1 MFPYQDPTGSDS
13 LKQQNALTTYQGKLQ
28 AQYLT
33 AAAIANTRFVSI
45 RTLSNLPPS
54 GTTDR
59 AIAFAPGTK
68 FSTAIVPWNGFP
80 RRNQAV
86 NNAQVDQGR
95 GLQEEYTEWIAQ
107 SSGGKFTSV
116 TFTTEFAAYFQTL
129 ADISFA
135 ALVAGIKAVIPTANP
150 TVRELF
156 GTDQNPLPLTADG
169 EVGPMTWDLL
179 GRILDRPPSNPPNL
193 RLGSRGES
201 VVWLQTRLTWLG
213 LFDGQLDGDFGPKT
227 QTAVISAQKRYTGG
241 GELFRQNLP
250 NNPWNNGQKGLFCM
264 ANADN
269 TLPLLFGL
277 LAHCAIPRSDVPAQE
292 ICRIVGGTHCVTGR
306 SSDPNVCMAAQTEV
320 VNGNVLSL
328 TDPAGVQIITLQG
341 IWRINNSQIDI
352 NDPQKN
358 QGVWQVSR
366 NSHRAVLKNL
376 PGLTLDGAP
385 ITTGAQVARKLQVG
399 VRVTIAAS
407 KDIKS

>member
-1 MFPYQDPTGSDS
+1 MFPYQDPTGSNS

-28 AQYLT
+28 AQYVT
-33 AAAIANTRFVSI
+33 AAAIAGTKFVAI
-45 RTLSNLPPS
+45 RSFSNLPPS
-54 GTTDR
+54 DEPVRT
-59 AIAFAPGTK
+59 IVFAPGAK
-68 FSTAIVPWNGFP
+68 FSTAIVPWNAFP

-86 NNAQVDQGR
+86 NNTEVDQRR
-95 GLQEEYTEWIAQ
+95 GLQEEYAEWLAQ
-107 SSGGKFTSV
+107 SNAGKFSSV

-129 ADISFA
+129 ADLSFE
-135 ALVAGIKAVIPTANP
+135 ALVAGIKAVMPTANP

-156 GTDQNPLPLTADG
+156 GTDQKPVPLTADG
-169 EVGPMTWDLL
+169 EVGPRTWDLI

-201 VVWLQTRLTWLG
+201 VVWLQTRLAWLG
-213 LFDGQLDGDFGPKT
+213 LFTGTLDGDFGPKT
-227 QTAVISAQKRYTGG
+227 QAAVISAQKRYTGG
-241 GELFRQNLP
+241 GELFRQHLP
-250 NNPWNNGQKGLFCM
+250 NNPWNNGQKGILCM
-264 ANADN
+264 ANRDN

-277 LAHCAIPRSDVPAQE
+277 LAHCAIPRRDVPAQE
-292 ICRIVGGTHCVTGR
+292 ICRLVGGNHCVTGR

-328 TDPAGVQIITLQG
+328 TDPTGVQIITLQG
-341 IWRINNSQIDI
+341 IWRINNIQVDI
-352 NDPQKN
+352 NDPLKN
-358 QGVWQVSR
+358 QGAWQVSR
-366 NSHRAVLKNL
+366 NGHRAVLRNL

-385 ITTGAQVARKLQVG
+385 IVTGAQVARKLQVG